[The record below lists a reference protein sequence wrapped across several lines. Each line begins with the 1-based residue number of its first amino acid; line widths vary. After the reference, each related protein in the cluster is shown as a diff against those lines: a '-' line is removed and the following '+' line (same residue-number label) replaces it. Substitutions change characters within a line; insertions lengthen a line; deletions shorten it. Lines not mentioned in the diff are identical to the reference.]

1 MNRVKKILL
10 SLAVAFAFVITL
22 ASCSK
27 VSQSYADKINDA
39 AEKKEY
45 ITYET
50 AKEDIADEC
59 FDVLNNKVFTVLVAV
74 KGYKNDITWAELD
87 KKLDELDKDTKVSC
101 LIVLV
106 FAGKC
111 TSALYVSG
119 SGSEIE
125 AKIEAA
131 LQSN

>member
-27 VSQSYADKINDA
+27 VSQSYADKINNA
-39 AEKKEY
+39 AKDGEA

-50 AKEDIADEC
+50 AKSDLGDEC
-59 FDVLNNKVFTVLVAV
+59 FDVLNNGLFNILVAV
-74 KGYKNDITWAELD
+74 KGYKNDMTMEELD

-101 LIVLV
+101 IIVTV
-106 FAGKC
+106 MANKC
-111 TSALYVSG
+111 TSALYFSG
-119 SGSEIE
+119 SAAEVE
-125 AKIEAA
+125 AKIAA
-131 LQSN
+131 QM

>member
-27 VSQSYADKINDA
+27 VSQSYADKINNA
-39 AEKKEY
+39 AEKNEN

-50 AKEDIADEC
+50 AKEDIGDEC
-59 FDVLNNKVFTVLVAV
+59 FDVLGNKLFTVLVAV
-74 KGYKNDITWAELD
+74 KGYKNDMTFEQLD
-87 KKLDELDKDTKVSC
+87 AKLDELDENTKISC
-101 LIVLV
+101 LIVVVL
-106 FAGKC
+106 AGKC
-111 TSALYVSG
+111 TSAIYVSG
-119 SGSEIE
+119 TGSEIE

-131 LQSN
+131 VQSK

>member
-27 VSQSYADKINDA
+27 ISQSYADKINDA

-50 AKEDIADEC
+50 AKSDIGDEC
-59 FDVLNNKVFTVLVAV
+59 FDITILQNGILVAV
-74 KGYKNDITWAELD
+74 KGYKNDITWEELD

-101 LIVLV
+101 LVVVVAL
-106 FAGKC
+106 GKC
-111 TSALYVSG
+111 TSAAYYSG
-119 SGSEIE
+119 SAAEVE
-125 AKIEAA
+125 AKITEAM
-131 LQSN
+131 LKD